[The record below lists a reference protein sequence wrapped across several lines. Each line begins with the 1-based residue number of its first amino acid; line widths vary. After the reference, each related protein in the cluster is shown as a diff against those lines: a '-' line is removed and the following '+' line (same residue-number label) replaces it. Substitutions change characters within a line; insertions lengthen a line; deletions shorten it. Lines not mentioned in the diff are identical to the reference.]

1 MAKTATRTASRTQA
15 AQVAASV
22 AHHAEQ
28 DTGESVITLNGST
41 RAKFCLFAIP
51 EGERVE
57 DGPVMRGFLETDAGK
72 VNVAGWKKFARDSG
86 NEYLSLKVGNTKKR
100 DDDTPEDAPDE
111 WLVGPFYGRLFK
123 EITVSRGEKRTRYFG
138 FVEDSVKT
146 GEDEATGKG
155 IYRTN
160 WQVQVRAK
168 PDVSGD
174 GRTRYINGSAYPK
187 DSAPAASSND
197 NGLPF

>member
-1 MAKTATRTASRTQA
+1 MVKTATRSDSHIPAAQATASIA
-15 AQVAASV
+15 NY
-22 AHHAEQ
+22 AEQ
-28 DTGESVITLNGST
+28 HTGEAVITLNGST
-41 RAKFCLFAIP
+41 RAKFCLFAVP

-72 VNVAGWKKFARDSG
+72 INVAGWKKVARDSG

-100 DDDTPEDAPDE
+100 DEDTPEDAPDE

-123 EITVSRGEKRTRYFG
+123 EVTVSRGEKRTRYFG
-138 FVEDSVKT
+138 FVEDSVKV
-146 GEDEATGKG
+146 GEEEGTGKG

-160 WQVQVRAK
+160 WQIQVRAK

-187 DSAPAASSND
+187 DSAPAGPSTD